1 MTNLVVAGHTGTA
14 GTVTGVRTKL
24 RVVGDLTT
32 YHQKSAN
39 HPDFD
44 QGASDGADD
53 IGDIEFNDNF
63 ASREPRAVMADSSAV
78 LVR

>member
-1 MTNLVVAGHTGTA
+1 MTNLVAGRTGTA
-14 GTVTGVRTKL
+14 GTVTGVRTKR
-24 RVVGDLTT
+24 RVVGDLKTL
-32 YHQKSAN
+32 HKKLAN

-63 ASREPRAVMADSSAV
+63 A
-78 LVR
+78 